1 MTAAARRDTTAAPRR
16 EARPP
21 QLEIGAMTVR
31 GCGLSP
37 AAGQSLA
44 AAVAEVLAHQLA
56 GRTARIGG
64 MTIRMPASVLAVGG
78 AIDRAA
84 LRRAV
89 GHAERD
95 RDA

>member
-1 MTAAARRDTTAAPRR
+1 MTAAARRDTIAAPRPD
-16 EARPP
+16 ASC
-21 QLEIGAMTVR
+21 QLEIGALTVR
-31 GCGLSP
+31 GRGLSP

-44 AAVAEVLAHQLA
+44 AAVAEVLAEQLA

-64 MTIRMPASVLAVGG
+64 MTIRMSASVLDVGG

-84 LRRAV
+84 LRGAIAS
-89 GHAERD
+89 AERG